1 MELSEFER
9 AVLTLWEKVLAG
21 EHDPTL
27 GEAAVIKELRD
38 RLATPEEKKRL
49 DEFDRMDAEANAAS
63 EHMESDGSV
72 VLRVG
77 DELVRF
83 IPAKNGRPT
92 ILTGISDADGSLGS
106 PSGET
111 SEKANDE

>member
-9 AVLTLWEKVLAG
+9 AVLSLWEKVLAG
-21 EHDPTL
+21 EHDPTP

-38 RLATPEEKKRL
+38 RLATPEEKRRL
-49 DEFDRMDAEANAAS
+49 DELDRMDAETNAAS
-63 EHMESDGSV
+63 AQVAPDGSV

-77 DELVRF
+77 NESVRF

-92 ILTGISDADGSLGS
+92 ILTGISGADGSLGS
-106 PSGET
+106 PSSET
-111 SEKANDE
+111 SEKANND